1 MGVSPVNVWRMID
14 ASSTAVRDK
23 DPQDDALAR
32 AERAQLRA
40 GAGDTTR
47 FLQAAGVVAVVV
59 AGVVL
64 RFWTR
69 SDLWLDE
76 ALTVN
81 ISQLAPHDI
90 PGALARDGA
99 PPLYYFL
106 LHFWMKLFGSGDVA
120 VRALS
125 GVFGVASLPLVWL
138 AGRRAGGARTAW
150 AALLL
155 LASSPFAVR
164 YATEARMYSLVMLLV
179 LAGYLALA
187 RALEEPSPLRL
198 ASVAAISG
206 LLVLTHYWAL
216 YLLAVVGALL
226 AGAWLFTSAGRAARR
241 CFVALAAGALL
252 FVPWLPTFVFQLQ
265 HTGTPWVTRPLVPA
279 IISAIASQV
288 AGPARAAADAGVL
301 IRPLLA
307 LVFLGLVTLGVFG
320 RPLDRRRIE
329 LDLGARPAARALA
342 TVALGTLALA
352 VAVALLTGTAF
363 TSRYTSVVFPLV
375 VLLGAVGLGALT
387 QGKARGGALGATVV
401 LGLVVSAG
409 QAIENRTQAG
419 EVAGAIERAAKP
431 GDVIAYCPD
440 QLGPPVSRLLPRA
453 YQELTFPDGA
463 PPKFVDWVDY
473 ERRIRSTRPRAFAR
487 LLDRR
492 AGAGDAI
499 WLVSSP
505 QYPVVGDRCHRLRSE
520 LERSRGDGTMV
531 LRREIKLYDA
541 ADLVVYPP

>member
-1 MGVSPVNVWRMID
+1 M
-14 ASSTAVRDK
+14 
-23 DPQDDALAR
+23 
-32 AERAQLRA
+32 
-40 GAGDTTR
+40 
-47 FLQAAGVVAVVV
+47 VAVVV

-241 CFVALAAGALL
+241 CLVALAAGALL

-265 HTGTPWVTRPLVPA
+265 HTGTPWAKRSTLIDPVTQWA
-279 IISAIASQV
+279 GANG
-288 AGPARAAADAGVL
+288 GPAVSHT
-301 IRPLLA
+301 RPLLA

-320 RPLDRRRIE
+320 RPLDGRRIE
-329 LDLGARPAARALA
+329 LDLRARPAARLPAVVVVGTLGLGAL
-342 TVALGTLALA
+342 VALVTSGAIHSRYSSVVFPVFLLLPALGISTLTDRTTRHWALALA
-352 VAVALLTGTAF
+352 V
-363 TSRYTSVVFPLV
+363 
-375 VLLGAVGLGALT
+375 
-387 QGKARGGALGATVV
+387 V
-401 LGLVVSAG
+401 LGLLSSASNVV
-409 QAIENRTQAG
+409 INRTQAG
-419 EVAGAIERAAKP
+419 EVAAAIERAAKP

-440 QLGPPVSRLLPRA
+440 QLGPAVSRLLPPV
-453 YQELTFPDGA
+453 YDQVTFPNAGS
-463 PPKFVDWVDY
+463 PQFVDWVDY
-473 ERRIRSTRPRAFAR
+473 EERNRSANPRAFAR
-487 LLDRR
+487 LLDLR
-492 AGAGDAI
+492 AGSASLS
-499 WLVSSP
+499 LVSAPGYES
-505 QYPVVGDRCHRLRSE
+505 
-520 LERSRGDGTMV
+520 
-531 LRREIKLYDA
+531 LRRPCRELAKELRRIRPENSKVLPRENRYSER
-541 ADLVVYPP
+541 ADVLVFRPSD